1 MIKIKSE
8 MIKIGDSIIAGITE
22 EKHPGKK
29 DRPEINRG
37 SHKPSHISNH
47 ALNYKS
53 FDNSWN
59 K

>member
-1 MIKIKSE
+1 

-29 DRPEINRG
+29 DLPEINRG